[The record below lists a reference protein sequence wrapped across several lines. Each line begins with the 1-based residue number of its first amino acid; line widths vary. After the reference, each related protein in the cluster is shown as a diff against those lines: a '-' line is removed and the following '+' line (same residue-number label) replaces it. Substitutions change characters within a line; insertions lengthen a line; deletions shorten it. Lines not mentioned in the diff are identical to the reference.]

1 MDKNKIIERFKRILK
16 DLRTE
21 KGLSQDEFAK
31 ELGISKGAVSYYETG
46 QRVPDIVVLSAIA
59 DYFEVSTD
67 FLLGR
72 TETKSVNEDVQAACK
87 VTGLSEEAV
96 DNLKKCCCKMGLNQI
111 LIERDFQYTAIF
123 LQNVIESESVFILT
137 AKILDFFKSIATN
150 LEESELQELRN
161 CIGSY
166 ISHISSNWLY
176 DFTKYYNEPDFNSYC
191 HSVFL
196 QLAEYIDL
204 REYYAISSF
213 TRIVKEKRENAKD
226 YSSSADKVDFLY
238 NTLSESKELSK
249 KTKALI
255 LEGLHSILYSEEGD

>member
-87 VTGLSEEAV
+87 VTGLSEEAIYWMKKNICSTFFLDYEPDIV
-96 DNLKKCCCKMGLNQI
+96 VSDGYKRALSIINELFQYGTFWDWILTLDNLKETSNDRVKCIGNTGTNDIEMAGELLDVAAPILYFYMGDLYDKENNI
-111 LIERDFQYTAIF
+111 NYEERCDMLKYHAFCEAQ
-123 LQNVIESESVFILT
+123 
-137 AKILDFFKSIATN
+137 KIL
-150 LEESELQELRN
+150 EEFDLSDLRKT
-161 CIGSY
+161 
-166 ISHISSNWLY
+166 
-176 DFTKYYNEPDFNSYC
+176 FTKEQWLDYLKIDEKT
-191 HSVFL
+191 L
-196 QLAEYIDL
+196 QDL
-204 REYYAISSF
+204 
-213 TRIVKEKRENAKD
+213 
-226 YSSSADKVDFLY
+226 
-238 NTLSESKELSK
+238 K
-249 KTKALI
+249 KK
-255 LEGLHSILYSEEGD
+255 SEEFKQGQQKKAGD